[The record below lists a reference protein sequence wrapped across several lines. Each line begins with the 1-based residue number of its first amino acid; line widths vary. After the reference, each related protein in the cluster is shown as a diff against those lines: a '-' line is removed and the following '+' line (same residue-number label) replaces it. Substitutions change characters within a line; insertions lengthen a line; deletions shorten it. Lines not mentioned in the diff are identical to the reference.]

1 MSAPPVFVVVGHVN
15 RGKSSLVSTLA
26 ADENVEIAAGPGT
39 TRHCRAFP
47 MRVDATH
54 IYTLV
59 DTPGFERARHALAWL
74 REHETSTGERPATVR
89 EFVRIHAAEG
99 TFAQERELLEPILA
113 GGSIL
118 YVVDGSVPFNPVCE
132 AETEILRW
140 TGRPRMALI
149 NTIGPEDH
157 VDDWRRVL
165 DQYFGLVRVFDT
177 HEADFERRIQLLRA
191 MRELDEEARAALDR
205 AIEVL
210 TEDRRQGLQ
219 QSAAAIADALVDML
233 TRVESVHLPRTADP
247 EPHKSDLAARYYDEL
262 RGREL
267 MLRRDLREIY
277 LHRNLVVELETV
289 EATDDD
295 LFDLSTWSR
304 LGLSRPQLAAGGA
317 ATGAVLGGTI
327 DVAVGGASLLLG
339 TVIGAA
345 AGLAS
350 TWWAWDH
357 LAEVKLLGQPLGG
370 TLLQIGPMRSPE
382 FPWVVLGRALGLH
395 QQLSNLAHARRDAVQ
410 LGGSEG
416 IVAGLPSALRRQ
428 LQAALDRISKTR
440 DAARI
445 ESARTAITAALRVI
459 LEQLETEREVE

>member
-1 MSAPPVFVVVGHVN
+1 VSAPPVFVVVGHVN

-26 ADENVEIAAGPGT
+26 ADESVVIAAGPGT
-39 TRHCRAFP
+39 TRDCRAFP
-47 MRVDATH
+47 MRVDGEH
-54 IYTLV
+54 LYTLV

-89 EFVRIHAAEG
+89 EFVRVQAIEG
-99 TFAQERELLEPILA
+99 AFAQERELLEPILA

-118 YVVDGSVPFNPVCE
+118 YVVDGSLPFNPVCE

-149 NTIGPEDH
+149 NTIGSADH
-157 VDDWRRVL
+157 IDDWRRVL

-177 HEADFERRIQLLRA
+177 HEADFERRIHLLRA

-205 AIEVL
+205 AIGVL
-210 TEDRRQGLQ
+210 AEDRRQGLQ

-233 TRVESVHLPRTADP
+233 TRVESERLPRAADP
-247 EPHKSDLAARYYDEL
+247 EPHKAGLAARYYDRL
-262 RGREL
+262 REREL
-267 MLRRDLREIY
+267 ALRRDLREIY

-289 EATDDD
+289 EATDQD

-327 DVAVGGASLLLG
+327 DATLGGASFLLG

-345 AGLAS
+345 TGLAS
-350 TWWAWDH
+350 TWFAWDR

-370 TLLQIGPMRSPE
+370 TLLQIGPMRSPN
-382 FPWVVLGRALGLH
+382 FPWVVLGRALHLH
-395 QQLSNLAHARRDAVQ
+395 VTVSNRSHAKRDAVQ

-428 LQAALDRISKTR
+428 LQGALDRISRTK
-440 DAARI
+440 DAAKI
-445 ESARTAITAALRVI
+445 ESARLALTAALRVI
-459 LEQLETEREVE
+459 LEQLEASPDAE